1 MSAMGM
7 LQQRSDWRGA
17 RALTY
22 SAHRMNNR
30 FVMRTLQYMFL
41 IASVA
46 VPSAGHD
53 TLKVAYVYCQSGGNP
68 ILTTTVYSSPPG
80 SIPIGTLN
88 CGEKVQ
94 ILERKESWVR
104 IASATGERYVLIAAL
119 SQRKDQFVA
128 LNLPLPPEPRVIDR
142 RTGTS
147 IPRIISNPD
156 PEYTEAALKAGVH
169 GSVIIRLNVGKD
181 GNVRDLRVLNGLGY
195 GLDESAM
202 KAVQSWKFEPA
213 LRDGIPFDCAVAVEL
228 DFPL

>member
-1 MSAMGM
+1 
-7 LQQRSDWRGA
+7 
-17 RALTY
+17 
-22 SAHRMNNR
+22 MNHR

-41 IASVA
+41 IAAVS

-53 TLKVAYVYCQSGGNP
+53 KPKVAYVYCQSGANP

-88 CGEKVQ
+88 CGDKVQ
-94 ILERKESWVR
+94 ILERKESWIR
-104 IASATGERYVLIAAL
+104 IASASVERYVLVAAL

-128 LNLPLPPEPRVIDR
+128 LNLPPEPRVIDR

-147 IPRIISNPD
+147 IPRIISNPN

-169 GSVIIRLNVGKD
+169 GSVIVKLTVGKD

-202 KAVQSWKFEPA
+202 KAVQSWKFEPC
-213 LRDGIPFDCAVAVEL
+213 LWDGMPLDCAIAVEL
-228 DFPL
+228 DFPPKSH